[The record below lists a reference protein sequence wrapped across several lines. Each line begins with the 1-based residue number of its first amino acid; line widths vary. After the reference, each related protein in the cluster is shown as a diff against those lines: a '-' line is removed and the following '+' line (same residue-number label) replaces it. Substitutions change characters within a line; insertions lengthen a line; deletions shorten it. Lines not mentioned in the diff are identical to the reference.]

1 MASKYEL
8 TERPILLVDDNPDD
22 IMIAKRAIKE
32 CDIRN
37 KVYVTHDGDEA
48 IQFLRKEG
56 NYKDVPTLG
65 LVILDLNM
73 PKVDGFEVL
82 ETIKGDDRLKSIPI
96 IVLTSSSRPEDI
108 ERAYQL
114 GCNSFIVK
122 PLSFE
127 DFIEAMMEIKRYWLS
142 LSKLPSNYKK
152 KMEMNE

>member
-1 MASKYEL
+1 MALKYEV
-8 TERPILLVDDNPDD
+8 TERPILLVDDNADD
-22 IMIAKRAIKE
+22 IMIAKRAFKE

-37 KVYVTHDGDEA
+37 KVYVTYDGDEA

-56 NYKDVPTLG
+56 KFKDVPTSG

-82 ETIKGDDRLKSIPI
+82 KTIKGDDKLKSIPI

-108 ERAYQL
+108 ERAYKL

-122 PLSFE
+122 PVSFE
-127 DFIEAMMEIKRYWLS
+127 DFVEAVMEIKRYWLS
-142 LSKLPSNYKK
+142 LAKLPYNHEKK
-152 KMEMNE
+152 NGDD